1 MQSIEVDQPFHRDGW
16 TYEEKYDGW
25 RMIAYKDGRHVQLI
39 SRAGKDH
46 SHRFADLAAAI
57 RTLPSGTRI
66 GLTEAEVAKVE
77 RLVRETVSKGDL
89 GMIVSNIGSTP
100 DFSASAVMIGMSS
113 WPPFAP

>member
-1 MQSIEVDQPFHRDGW
+1 MQSIEVDQPFHHDGW

-57 RTLPSGTRI
+57 RTLPPVRLILDGGSCDLRRPARQPLRVVPQAPRGRGVHPAPLH
-66 GLTEAEVAKVE
+66 GL
-77 RLVRETVSKGDL
+77 RLPV
-89 GMIVSNIGSTP
+89 P
-100 DFSASAVMIGMSS
+100 
-113 WPPFAP
+113 